1 MTISSQIIE
10 NLQSIYADFKHF
22 VAVKFKYSII
32 FLIIVITTML
42 MITEQ
47 HFGSAGIIVFILAYL
62 SKGMRRSSANTKT
75 FVRTESVARSLDR
88 SQ

>member
-1 MTISSQIIE
+1 MIISSQITE
-10 NLQSIYADFKHF
+10 NLQIFYANFKHF
-22 VAVKFKYSII
+22 VAARFKYHLL
-32 FLIIVITTML
+32 FLIIISTTML

>member
-1 MTISSQIIE
+1 
-10 NLQSIYADFKHF
+10 
-22 VAVKFKYSII
+22 
-32 FLIIVITTML
+32 ML

-75 FVRTESVARSLDR
+75 FVRTESVAMSLDR
-88 SQ
+88 SLSSSLKRKQVANL

>member
-10 NLQSIYADFKHF
+10 DLQMIYADLKHF
-22 VAVKFKYSII
+22 VVVKFKYCLL
-32 FLIIVITTML
+32 FLIIISTTML
-42 MITEQ
+42 MITEP

-88 SQ
+88 SK

>member
-1 MTISSQIIE
+1 MIISSQITK
-10 NLQSIYADFKHF
+10 NLQSIYAELKHF
-22 VAVKFKYSII
+22 VAAKFKYYLLL
-32 FLIIVITTML
+32 LIIISTTML

-75 FVRTESVARSLDR
+75 FVRTESLARSLDR

>member
-1 MTISSQIIE
+1 MIISSQITE
-10 NLQSIYADFKHF
+10 NLQRIYANLKHF
-22 VAVKFKYSII
+22 VAAKFKCHLL
-32 FLIIVITTML
+32 FLIIISTTML

-62 SKGMRRSSANTKT
+62 SKGMRRSSANTKS

-88 SQ
+88 SK

>member
-1 MTISSQIIE
+1 MIILSQITV
-10 NLQSIYADFKHF
+10 NLQRFYANSKHF
-22 VAVKFKYSII
+22 VAVKFKYHLL
-32 FLIIVITTML
+32 FLIIISTTML

-75 FVRTESVARSLDR
+75 FVRTESVVRSLDR
-88 SQ
+88 SK

>member
-10 NLQSIYADFKHF
+10 NLQMIYAYFKHF
-22 VAVKFKYSII
+22 VAVTFKYRLV
-32 FLIIVITTML
+32 FLIIIITTML

-75 FVRTESVARSLDR
+75 FVRTESVVRSLDR
-88 SQ
+88 SK

>member
-1 MTISSQIIE
+1 MIISSQITE
-10 NLQSIYADFKHF
+10 NLQSFYANSKYFF
-22 VAVKFKYSII
+22 AAKFKYHLL
-32 FLIIVITTML
+32 FLIIISTTML

>member
-10 NLQSIYADFKHF
+10 NLQMIYADLKHF
-22 VAVKFKYSII
+22 VAINFKYHLV
-32 FLIIVITTML
+32 FLIIISTTML

>member
-10 NLQSIYADFKHF
+10 NWQMIYVDFKHF
-22 VAVKFKYSII
+22 VAVKIKYFLI
-32 FLIIVITTML
+32 FLIIISTTLL

>member
-1 MTISSQIIE
+1 MTISSQTTE
-10 NLQSIYADFKHF
+10 NLQRFYANLKHF
-22 VAVKFKYSII
+22 IAVRFKYHLL
-32 FLIIVITTML
+32 FLIIISTTML

-75 FVRTESVARSLDR
+75 FVRRESVARSLDR